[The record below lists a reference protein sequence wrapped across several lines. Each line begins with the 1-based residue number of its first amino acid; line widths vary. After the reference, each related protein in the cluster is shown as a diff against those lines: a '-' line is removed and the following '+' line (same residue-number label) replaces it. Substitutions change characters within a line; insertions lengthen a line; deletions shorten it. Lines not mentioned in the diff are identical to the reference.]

1 MLIYENHE
9 NRSIPIPL
17 FLFLERK
24 AGMNTIPVA
33 HFLYLAAILF
43 AIGVFGVLARKNAI
57 SVLMGIEL
65 MLNAVN
71 INFLAFAKYWG
82 QQPSGPVFVVFV
94 ITIAAAEAAVALAI
108 IISIYR
114 QWRSVNVDDAHNL
127 RG

>member
-1 MLIYENHE
+1 
-9 NRSIPIPL
+9 
-17 FLFLERK
+17 
-24 AGMNTIPVA
+24 MNSVPVV

-43 AIGVFGVLARKNAI
+43 SVGLFGVLVRKNAI

-71 INFLAFAKYWG
+71 INYLAFARYWNWN
-82 QQPSGPVFVVFV
+82 SLTGPVFVVFV

-108 IISIYR
+108 VIAIYR
-114 QWRSVNVDDAHNL
+114 QMKSANVDEIRAL

>member
-1 MLIYENHE
+1 VN
-9 NRSIPIPL
+9 NIPL
-17 FLFLERK
+17 
-24 AGMNTIPVA
+24 V

-43 AIGVFGVLARKNAI
+43 GVGMFGVLARKNAI

-71 INFLAFAKYWG
+71 INFLAFARYWNWN
-82 QQPSGPVFVVFV
+82 SLTGPVFVIFV

-114 QWRSVNVDDAHNL
+114 HLHTANVDDAHFL

>member
-1 MLIYENHE
+1 MN
-9 NRSIPIPL
+9 NIPL
-17 FLFLERK
+17 
-24 AGMNTIPVA
+24 V

-43 AIGVFGVLARKNAI
+43 GVGMFGVLARKNAI

-71 INFLAFAKYWG
+71 INFLAFARYWNWN
-82 QQPSGPVFVVFV
+82 SLTGPVFVIFV

-114 QWRSVNVDDAHNL
+114 HLHTANVDDAHFL

>member
-1 MLIYENHE
+1 M
-9 NRSIPIPL
+9 SS
-17 FLFLERK
+17 
-24 AGMNTIPVA
+24 IPVA
-33 HFLYLAAILF
+33 HFLYLGAILF
-43 AIGVFGVLARKNAI
+43 AIGVFGVLVRKNAI

-82 QQPSGPVFVVFV
+82 PTSLSGPVFVVFV

-114 QWRSVNVDDAHNL
+114 QMKSANVDDAHFL

>member
-1 MLIYENHE
+1 MN
-9 NRSIPIPL
+9 NIPL
-17 FLFLERK
+17 
-24 AGMNTIPVA
+24 V

-43 AIGVFGVLARKNAI
+43 GIGMFGVLARKNAI

-71 INFLAFAKYWG
+71 INYLAFARYWNWN
-82 QQPSGPVFVVFV
+82 SLTGPVFVVFV

-114 QWRSVNVDDAHNL
+114 HLHTANVDDAHFL

>member
-1 MLIYENHE
+1 LNQ
-9 NRSIPIPL
+9 
-17 FLFLERK
+17 
-24 AGMNTIPVA
+24 IPVV

-43 AIGVFGVLARKNAI
+43 GIGIFGVLARKNAI

-71 INFLAFAKYWG
+71 INYLAFAKYWG
-82 QQPSGPVFVVFV
+82 HASLNGPVFVVFV

-108 IISIYR
+108 VISIYR
-114 QWRSVNVDDAHNL
+114 HMKSANVDDAHYL

>member
-1 MLIYENHE
+1 MSN
-9 NRSIPIPL
+9 IPL
-17 FLFLERK
+17 
-24 AGMNTIPVA
+24 V
-33 HFLYLAAILF
+33 HFLYLAAVLF
-43 AIGVFGVLARKNAI
+43 GVGMFGVLARKNAI

-71 INFLAFAKYWG
+71 INFLAFARYWNWN
-82 QQPSGPVFVVFV
+82 SLTGPVFVVFV

-114 QWRSVNVDDAHNL
+114 HLHTANVDDAHFL